1 MLAISTDEAQQITE
15 GLKADKHLAE
25 YYLLNFKEE
34 EERYNREKTEYLTY
48 KEDVDENVGGG
59 RSGLGNPTE
68 QQVFKSIEF
77 DSKSQQLRWLKAV
90 AICRAGLGERKN
102 IFIACRI
109 DAETKAFRNGDRGR
123 KAWVVY
129 TQQHYAQEI
138 EKRFLTHEH
147 VSEIT
152 CKRWWKDIID
162 TTVSIANKL

>member
-15 GLKADKHLAE
+15 GLKADKRLAE

-34 EERYNREKTEYLTY
+34 EERYNNAKTEYLTY
-48 KEDVDENVGGG
+48 KEDIDENVGGG

-68 QQVFKSIEF
+68 QQAFKSIEF

-147 VSEIT
+147 VSERTIIT
-152 CKRWWKDIID
+152 WWHNIID
-162 TTVSIANKL
+162 TTASIANKL